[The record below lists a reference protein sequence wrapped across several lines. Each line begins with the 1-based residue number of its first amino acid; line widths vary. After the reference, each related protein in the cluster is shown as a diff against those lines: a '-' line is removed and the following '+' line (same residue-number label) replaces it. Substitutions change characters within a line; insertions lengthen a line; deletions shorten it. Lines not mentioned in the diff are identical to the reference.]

1 MFRRRP
7 VTVRRGPGLI
17 GTVAQTAVI
26 AGTATAVS
34 KGVSGSMDARGQ
46 AKQQAAA
53 NAVAAEAA
61 AQQTQADVEQL
72 QAQLAALQAQQAQA
86 TLAAQAPAAPV
97 APVAPAVA
105 PAGGGDLLAQLQQ
118 LSHLKEAG
126 MLSDDEFAAAK
137 AKLLAG

>member
-53 NAVAAEAA
+53 NAMAAEAA

-72 QAQLAALQAQQAQA
+72 QSQLATLQAQQAQA
-86 TLAAQAPAAPV
+86 TLAAQPPAAPAA
-97 APVAPAVA
+97 A

-118 LSHLKEAG
+118 LTHLKEAG
-126 MLSDDEFAAAK
+126 MLSDDEFTAAK

>member
-97 APVAPAVA
+97 APAVA